1 MLRDLKDAAV
11 DVTTIAVTAGIG
23 LAFLGGIGLIVA
35 RQAYLDWRGK
45 GRKAPPIWQ
54 ARQWPDRVRSTL
66 LDEDEPKGLDVL

>member
-1 MLRDLKDAAV
+1 MLHDLKDAAV
-11 DVTTIAVTAGIG
+11 NVTAIAVTAGIG

-35 RQAYLDWRGK
+35 REAYLDWRGK

-54 ARQWPDRVRSTL
+54 AKQWPDRVRSTL